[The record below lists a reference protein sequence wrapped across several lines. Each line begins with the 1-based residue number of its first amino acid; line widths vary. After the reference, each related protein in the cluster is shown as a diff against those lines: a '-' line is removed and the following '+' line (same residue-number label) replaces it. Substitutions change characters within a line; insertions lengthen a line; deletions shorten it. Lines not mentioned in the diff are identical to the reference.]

1 MHSSLSKRWAGID
14 LKVWISFLVLV
25 TLSVTLLAYKVATNV
40 PCPDFIITAKGK
52 LNHPEAGST
61 QTFYINEQIVF
72 FTSVTDKTSNI
83 VWNFD
88 DGTEKKAGT
97 TASHVYTAEGYYL
110 VKAILNGKCLQSF
123 NVRITQ
129 SNTTTLNFNAPAVS
143 PIISADIIST
153 GDEAVF
159 NTSAIGANYEW
170 SVEELPEIPV
180 QNANPAKFI
189 FTKAGNFTVILKVDN
204 SKIYKKIVQVTDA
217 GAPLDQAGT
226 LPPVSPMDVPPV
238 PQEPLPLEDKKP
250 VDEQKP
256 GNEAPAQEAATPPPA
271 KVYDQLPEPAIRS
284 MLQGVIDGKKNL
296 EDFNNI
302 LCNGAGTKVMAN
314 NESTTFA
321 ALCNELKEKKGV
333 LILKKKRKIESFK
346 VVRDETNGNCVKII
360 FIQYK

>member
-14 LKVWISFLVLV
+14 FKVWTSLLVLV
-25 TLSVTLLAYKVATNV
+25 VLSVMLLAYKVATNI
-40 PCPDFIITAKGK
+40 PCPAFTINAKGK
-52 LNHPEAGST
+52 LSHPEAGGT
-61 QTFYINEQIVF
+61 QTFYINEQVVF
-72 FTSVTDKTSNI
+72 FTSGTDKTSNI
-83 VWNFD
+83 VWDFD

-97 TASHVYTAEGYYL
+97 TTSHVYTTEGYYL
-110 VKAILNGKCLQSF
+110 VKAMLNGKCLQSF

-129 SNTTTLNFNAPAVS
+129 SNTTLNISAPAVS
-143 PIISADIIST
+143 PIISADVIST
-153 GDEAVF
+153 GDEALF

-170 SVEELPEIPV
+170 SVEELPAMPV

-189 FTKAGNFTVILKVDN
+189 FSKPGTFTVVLKVDN
-204 SKIYKKIVQVTDA
+204 TKIYKKIVQVTDA
-217 GAPLDQAGT
+217 GATLDQAGA
-226 LPPVSPMDVPPV
+226 LPPVSPMDVPPI

-250 VDEQKP
+250 LDEAKP
-256 GNEAPAQEAATPPPA
+256 DKEAPAPEPAAPA
-271 KVYDQLPEPAIRS
+271 AKSYDQLPEPAIR
-284 MLQGVIDGKKNL
+284 MMVQGVIDGKKNF

-346 VVRDETNGNCVKII
+346 VIRDETNGNCVKII
-360 FIQYK
+360 YIQYK